1 MPGGYKWEIR
11 GLGIAKEVASWSSD
25 PSTKIGA
32 VAFSVRNRILATGWN
47 GFPRGIEET
56 EDRLNNR
63 ELKYKHVVH
72 AEMNVIYNAT
82 SEGVSLQDS
91 TLYIYGLPCCSEC
104 AKGVIQVGIKKVIC
118 FIPRSVD
125 PKWKTSGE
133 EARAML
139 DEAGVELQW
148 RIIE

>member
-1 MPGGYKWEIR
+1 MDKWETR

-25 PSTKIGA
+25 PSTQLGA
-32 VAFSVRNRILATGWN
+32 VAFSTRNRILATGWN

-56 EDRLNNR
+56 EERLNNR

-82 SEGVSLQDS
+82 SEGVSLDGS
-91 TLYIYGLPCCSEC
+91 TLYIYGLPCCAEC

-118 FIPRSVD
+118 FIPRKSMMRTE
-125 PKWKTSGE
+125 WQISGE
-133 EARAML
+133 EARIMFN
-139 DEAGVELQW
+139 EAGVESQW
-148 RIIE
+148 RTIE